1 MNAQIELILD
11 PRSAL
16 ITLSPFSQS
25 QIFKNIGLVLHWVA
39 TVSHV
44 SRYLQVPAE
53 AEEVESSNDA
63 AGDDPDG
70 REQGSDAGSV
80 RNEKLGLWLPKE
92 SYRSTLADKTSQST
106 SVSTS
111 SSPRVALSDD
121 RKAHLLAK
129 LRELDIKEGVQV
141 NTTRFY
147 LSLLGG
153 TVRCSGLMF

>member
-1 MNAQIELILD
+1 MHWRAALRPNKLNEYSDWAD
-11 PRSAL
+11 PRSSISFNHLKPIFSKSDLQEYRL
-16 ITLSPFSQS
+16 I
-25 QIFKNIGLVLHWVA
+25 LVVHWVA

-63 AGDDPDG
+63 PGDDPDG
-70 REQGSDAGSV
+70 REQGSDDGSV

-141 NTTRFY
+141 NTT
-147 LSLLGG
+147 
-153 TVRCSGLMF
+153 MFF